1 MRQRFV
7 LMFWICLICVGA
19 DQITKIQA
27 TAHLAGQPP
36 LIFWGGAFRLQYA
49 LNPGAWG
56 SMGSNLP
63 EALRAGVFTWG
74 VGLILLALVVYTVRQ
89 EDTKGVTAALSLILA
104 GGLGNLI
111 DRALYGHVV
120 DFLYLGLPGVPWLQT
135 NIFNIAD
142 VAIMAGVG
150 MMLVFA
156 FKAPA
161 KPVEPEVAAVP
172 DTSDSP
178 DEGLTER

>member
-7 LMFWICLICVGA
+7 LMFWICLICVGV

-49 LNPGAWG
+49 LNTGAWG

-63 EALRAGVFTWG
+63 DALRAGVFTWG
-74 VGLILLALVVYTVRQ
+74 VGLILLALAVYTLRQ
-89 EDTKGVTAALSLILA
+89 QETKGVTAALSLILA

-111 DRALYGHVV
+111 DRALYGYVV
-120 DFLYLGLPGVPWLQT
+120 DFLYLGVPGVRWLLT
-135 NIFNIAD
+135 NLFNIAD
-142 VAIMAGVG
+142 VVIMAGVG
-150 MMLVFA
+150 MMVVFA
-156 FKAPA
+156 FKTPA
-161 KPVEPEVAAVP
+161 KPVASEAEATVR
-172 DTSDSP
+172 P
-178 DEGLTER
+178 DEELTEN